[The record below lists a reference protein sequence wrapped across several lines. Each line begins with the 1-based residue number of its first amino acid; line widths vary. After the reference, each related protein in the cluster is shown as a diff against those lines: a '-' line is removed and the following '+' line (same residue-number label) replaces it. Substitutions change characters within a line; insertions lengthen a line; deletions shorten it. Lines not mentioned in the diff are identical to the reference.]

1 MATKNIEITSMSFPP
16 NTAVAKG
23 DTVTWTNKMDMPHT
37 VTADD
42 GNFDSGQM
50 SKGKSFSHAFNTAG
64 TVSYHCENH
73 PAQMKGKVTTT

>member
-1 MATKNIEITSMSFPP
+1 MATKNIEITSKSFPA

-23 DTVTWTNKMDMPHT
+23 DTVAWTNKMDMQHT

-42 GNFDSGQM
+42 GSFDSGQM
-50 SKGKSFSHAFNTAG
+50 GKGDSFSQVFNTIG
-64 TVSYHCENH
+64 TVPYHCDNH